1 MNPAIGVVV
10 NKLTIIKA
18 MLTGIFNKSYELG
31 DVDDSYFIK
40 IIRTG
45 IEKAE
50 EVDPAIC
57 NELFEHAIEEY
68 TKVWMRCAEED
79 EDEFDEQE
87 EREEARETFLEYYYE
102 DEL

>member
-1 MNPAIGVVV
+1 MD
-10 NKLTIIKA
+10 KLTINKA

-31 DVDDSYFIK
+31 DADDSYFIK
-40 IIRTG
+40 IIRAG

-50 EVDPAIC
+50 EVDPGIFSQ
-57 NELFEHAIEEY
+57 LFEHAIEEY
-68 TKVWMRCAEED
+68 TKVWIRCAEED

-87 EREEARETFLEYYYE
+87 EREEARETFLEYFYE